1 MSDISIIKLMNGSTI
16 VGKLSIDGDI
26 IEIEHPI
33 ELITTQFQQE
43 GVGVGEQVHLRPW
56 VSIAEEDIFGVE
68 RYNIISM
75 ASLQENIKATA
86 IYTIALADL
95 WYVQTNVRTYG
106 NPGTG
111 TGGQKANYICSSHQC
126 HKKRGRAK
134 LESYIPTNHKPFS
147 IRIAGTTQKD
157 IFP

>member
-56 VSIAEEDIFGVE
+56 VSIAEEDIFVVE
-68 RYNIISM
+68 RYNIITM
-75 ASLQENIKATA
+75 ATLQENFVAGYEQIVDQVYINRVQFEPGGDTIVSEEEIEEIVDYADA
-86 IYTIALADL
+86 IL
-95 WYVQTNVRTYG
+95 
-106 NPGTG
+106 
-111 TGGQKANYICSSHQC
+111 
-126 HKKRGRAK
+126 KKQ
-134 LESYIPTNHKPFS
+134 IH
-147 IRIAGTTQKD
+147 
-157 IFP
+157 

>member
-56 VSIAEEDIFGVE
+56 VSIAEEDIFVVE
-68 RYNIISM
+68 RYNIITM
-75 ASLQENIKATA
+75 ATLQENFVAGYEQIVEQVYINRVQFEPGVENNISEEEIEEMVDYADA
-86 IYTIALADL
+86 ILNKQI
-95 WYVQTNVRTYG
+95 
-106 NPGTG
+106 
-111 TGGQKANYICSSHQC
+111 H
-126 HKKRGRAK
+126 
-134 LESYIPTNHKPFS
+134 
-147 IRIAGTTQKD
+147 
-157 IFP
+157 

>member
-56 VSIAEEDIFGVE
+56 VSIAEEDIFVVE
-68 RYNIISM
+68 RYNIITM
-75 ASLQENIKATA
+75 ATLQENFVAGYEQIVEQVYINRVQFKPGVENNISEEEIEEMVDYADA
-86 IYTIALADL
+86 ILNKQI
-95 WYVQTNVRTYG
+95 
-106 NPGTG
+106 
-111 TGGQKANYICSSHQC
+111 H
-126 HKKRGRAK
+126 
-134 LESYIPTNHKPFS
+134 
-147 IRIAGTTQKD
+147 
-157 IFP
+157 